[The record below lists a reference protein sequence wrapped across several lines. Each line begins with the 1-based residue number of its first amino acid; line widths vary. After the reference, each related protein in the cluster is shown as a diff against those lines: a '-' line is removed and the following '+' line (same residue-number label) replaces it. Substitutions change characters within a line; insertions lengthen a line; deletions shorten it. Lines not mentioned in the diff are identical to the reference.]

1 MAKYTVLEPSFIGNT
16 LHEAGAVVE
25 LPDDAEV
32 GENLAP
38 VEETPSKSKKSVEAS
53 A

>member
-1 MAKYTVLEPSFIGNT
+1 MKKYTVLETSFIGHS
-16 LHEAGAVVE
+16 LREAGDIVE

-32 GENLAP
+32 GPNLQP
-38 VEETPSKSKKSVEAS
+38 VEEGPAKSKKSAEAS